1 MPTWT
6 REDGAPVI
14 LFDPTLEIS
23 PFTLFRR
30 LQQDRSPLLVDIR
43 TGEQTTFL
51 RGAVDGSAP
60 EWCPPDEQTEV
71 VLFDAD
77 GSAALSKAQAL
88 REAGYERV
96 KVLFGGLDLYEFS
109 LDPRVVGQETFL
121 EVSDS

>member
-23 PFTLFRR
+23 PFTLFKR
-30 LQQDRSPLLVDIR
+30 LQRDGAPLLVDIR
-43 TGEQTTFL
+43 SGAHATSL
-51 RGAVDGSAP
+51 RGAISGSAP

-71 VLFDAD
+71 VLFDDD
-77 GSAALSKAQAL
+77 GTAALSKAKAL
-88 REAGYERV
+88 REAGYGRV

-121 EVSDS
+121 EVTDS